1 VNDVK
6 SLFELALSDGIAP
19 DRGHPADPAA
29 DLARGRRRLRR
40 RRLAGLAGLAAAVLG
55 GALVPLSLHS
65 SAGLAASGPQATA
78 SRPAT
83 PATAVS
89 SAPPSAPPSAPA
101 RRIALVAWEGTQ
113 PPGYRVSE
121 MPKGWVVQGS
131 DPYRLTIAPANARD
145 KNPDSFLGK
154 LVVMLQ
160 SADAT
165 SPPTGAPAPVNGRPG
180 FFQVQDDTQ
189 MLTFKDAGG
198 HWVVIQAPTSL
209 GWDSSELVKFAGGV
223 QVLVAAEPGRG

>member
-6 SLFELALSDGIAP
+6 SLLELALSDGIAP
-19 DRGHPADPAA
+19 GPGHPANPAA

-40 RRLAGLAGLAAAVLG
+40 RRMAGLAGLTAAVLC

-65 SAGLAASGPQATA
+65 SGGVAASHPQTA
-78 SRPAT
+78 ASHPA
-83 PATAVS
+83 ARSS
-89 SAPPSAPPSAPA
+89 SASPSAPA
-101 RRIALVAWEGTQ
+101 RKIALVAWEGTQ

-131 DPYRLTIAPANARD
+131 DPYRLTIAPANDKD

-165 SPPTGAPAPVNGRPG
+165 SPPAGASAPVNGRPG

-189 MLTFKDAGG
+189 ILTFRVAGG
-198 HWVVIQAPTSL
+198 QWVVIQAPTLL
-209 GWDSSELVKFAGGV
+209 GWDRSELVKFASGV
-223 QVLVAAEPGRG
+223 QVLVAAKPGRG